1 MWITLHQ
8 VHVQGDGHSMR
19 GITTVESATTPG
31 ASAPGR
37 ATGALAAP
45 LATMVAVVTVVAST
59 LVLARYDPALV
70 GERSTTPWLSFVEL
84 AAAAAMVAGVWSVRA
99 THPLASTG
107 LAVATAGSLLPLW
120 AASPWLPEPVRA
132 GVLAAA
138 PFTVAG
144 VAQVA
149 LGWPTD
155 VAPLARRAG
164 RAVYI
169 LAGAAA
175 LAHLLG
181 YNPFADPG
189 CFRTCEDVAP
199 LLGGLVTTQTAVTIT
214 NLLTIATAAVATA
227 AILAARTAR
236 TPRSVTGAVVV
247 ALGALAISAAM
258 RLADWGDAL
267 ASVSRFAP
275 EPFAVALVG
284 AVVWGIGFRTVRTRA
299 AIDRLAAQLSDPA
312 AALRQSG
319 GAIRGVQFLMPDDG
333 RWVDAA
339 GHDLHDPP
347 APGNNLVLSDASG
360 PVLRLLLTRRA
371 DQDEVLAGLTPA
383 TRLALRNAQLAA
395 VASARLAQVQ
405 ASQRRVVAAS
415 DNERRRIERD
425 LHDGAQQ
432 RLVSV
437 AFHLRVALTGA
448 DPATAERLTGAETR
462 VRDALARLRRLAH
475 GIFPSVLASEG
486 LEAALDELV
495 AASDVPATL
504 TVRVNEVADAPAM
517 AAYATVVAALDAVD
531 HPSAATRAEISVV
544 QDGGILTVQVEV
556 AAGDGIVVAPDCTD
570 AADRVG
576 ALGGHLT
583 LSDPAGDG
591 AMTVTAVIP
600 CGS

>member
-1 MWITLHQ
+1 
-8 VHVQGDGHSMR
+8 
-19 GITTVESATTPG
+19 
-31 ASAPGR
+31 
-37 ATGALAAP
+37 
-45 LATMVAVVTVVAST
+45 VVTVVASS
-59 LVLARYDPALV
+59 LVLARYDPELV
-70 GERSTTPWLSFVEL
+70 GERSATPWLSFVEL
-84 AAAAAMVAGVWSVRA
+84 AAAVVMVAGAWVVRV

-120 AASPWLPEPVRA
+120 ATSPWLPGPVRA
-132 GVLAAA
+132 GVLAAS

-155 VAPLARRAG
+155 VPPAARRAG
-164 RAVYI
+164 QAVYT
-169 LAGAAA
+169 LACAVG
-175 LAHLLG
+175 LTHLLG

-189 CFRTCEDVAP
+189 CFRTCEDVPP
-199 LLGGLVTTQTAVTIT
+199 LLGGFLTTQTAVTIAS
-214 NLLTIATAAVATA
+214 LLTIAAVAVATA

-236 TPRSVTGAVVV
+236 VPRSVAGAVVV
-247 ALGALAISAAM
+247 ALGVLAVSAAM
-258 RLADWGDAL
+258 RLAGWGDAA

-275 EPFAVALVG
+275 EPFAVAVVG
-284 AVVWGIGFRTVRTRA
+284 AVVCGIWFRTVRTRV
-299 AIDRLAAQLSDPA
+299 AIDRLAAQLADPA

-319 GAIRGVQFLMPDDG
+319 GLIRGVQFLVPDDG

-339 GHDLHDPP
+339 GQDLHAPP
-347 APGNNLVLSDASG
+347 APGSDLVLSDASG
-360 PVLRLLLTRRA
+360 PVLRLLLARRA
-371 DQDEVLAGLTPA
+371 DQGEVLAGLTPA

-395 VASARLAQVQ
+395 VASARLAEVQ
-405 ASQRRVVAAS
+405 ASQRRVVATS
-415 DNERRRIERD
+415 DAERRRIERD

-437 AFHLRVALTGA
+437 AFHLRVALAGVE
-448 DPATAERLTGAETR
+448 PATIDHLTGAETR

-486 LEAALDELV
+486 LGAALDELV

-504 TVRVNEVADAPAM
+504 TVRVDDVAGAPAM
-517 AAYATVVAALDAVD
+517 AAYATVVAALDAVE
-531 HPSAATRAEISVV
+531 HPSAATREMISVV
-544 QDGGILTVQVEV
+544 QDGGTLTVRAEV
-556 AAGDGIVVAPDCTD
+556 TAGDGIVVAPDCTD

-583 LSDPAGDG
+583 VTDPAGDG
-591 AMTVTAVIP
+591 TLTVTAVIP

>member
-1 MWITLHQ
+1 
-8 VHVQGDGHSMR
+8 
-19 GITTVESATTPG
+19 
-31 ASAPGR
+31 
-37 ATGALAAP
+37 
-45 LATMVAVVTVVAST
+45 
-59 LVLARYDPALV
+59 
-70 GERSTTPWLSFVEL
+70 
-84 AAAAAMVAGVWSVRA
+84 MVAGAWAVRA

-120 AASPWLPEPVRA
+120 AASPWLPGPVRA

-138 PFTVAG
+138 PLTVAG
-144 VAQVA
+144 IAQVA

-155 VAPLARRAG
+155 VPPAARRAG
-164 RAVYI
+164 QAIYT
-169 LAGAAA
+169 LAGAAG

-199 LLGGLVTTQTAVTIT
+199 LLGGPLTTQTAVTIT
-214 NLLTIATAAVATA
+214 SLLTIATAAVATA

-258 RLADWGDAL
+258 RLAGWGDAA
-267 ASVSRFAP
+267 ASVSRIAP

-284 AVVWGIGFRTVRTRA
+284 AVVCGIGFRTVRTRV
-299 AIDRLAAQLSDPA
+299 AIDRLAAQLADPA
-312 AALRQSG
+312 AALAPIRWPHPRGPVPDSG
-319 GAIRGVQFLMPDDG
+319 RRALGRRGRPDI
-333 RWVDAA
+333 
-339 GHDLHDPP
+339 HDPP
-347 APGNNLVLSDASG
+347 APGTDLVLSDASG
-360 PVLRLLLTRRA
+360 PVLRLLLARRA
-371 DQDEVLAGLTPA
+371 DQGEVLAGLTPA

-395 VASARLAQVQ
+395 VASARLAEVQ
-405 ASQRRVVAAS
+405 ASQQRMVATS
-415 DNERRRIERD
+415 DAERRRIERD

-437 AFHLRVALTGA
+437 AFHLRVALAGSRSGDRSTGS
-448 DPATAERLTGAETR
+448 LSAETR

-486 LEAALDELV
+486 LGAALDELV

-504 TVRVNEVADAPAM
+504 TVRVDDVADAPAM

-531 HPSAATRAEISVV
+531 HPSAATRAEVSVV
-544 QDGGILTVQVEV
+544 QDGGILTVRVEV
-556 AAGDGIVVAPDCTD
+556 TAGDGIVVAPDCTD

-583 LSDPAGDG
+583 LSDPAQDG
-591 AMTVTAVIP
+591 TMTVTAVIP

>member
-1 MWITLHQ
+1 
-8 VHVQGDGHSMR
+8 MR
-19 GITTVESATTPG
+19 DVTTVEGATPG
-31 ASAPGR
+31 PAPRR

-45 LATMVAVVTVVAST
+45 LATTVAVVTVVASS
-59 LVLARYDPALV
+59 LVLARYDPELV
-70 GERSTTPWLSFVEL
+70 GERSTTPWLSFAEL
-84 AAAAAMVAGVWSVRA
+84 AAAVVMVAGVWAVRA

-120 AASPWLPEPVRA
+120 AALPWLPGWVRP

-138 PFTVAG
+138 PLTVAG
-144 VAQVA
+144 LAQVA
-149 LGWPTD
+149 LGWPAEA
-155 VAPLARRAG
+155 APAARGAG
-164 RAVYI
+164 RAVYV
-169 LAGAAA
+169 LASVAG
-175 LAHLLG
+175 LTHLLG

-199 LLGGLVTTQTAVTIT
+199 LLGGFLTTQTAATT
-214 NLLTIATAAVATA
+214 TSLLTLVAVAVATA

-236 TPRSVTGAVVV
+236 VPRSVAGAVVV

-267 ASVSRFAP
+267 ASVIRFAP

-284 AVVWGIGFRTVRTRA
+284 AVVCGIGFRTVRTRA

-312 AALRQSG
+312 AALRQSS
-319 GAIRGVQFLMPDDG
+319 GAIGGVQFLVPDDG

-339 GHDLHDPP
+339 GQDVHDPP
-347 APGNNLVLSDASG
+347 APGTDLVLSDASG
-360 PVLRLLLTRRA
+360 PVLRLLLARRA
-371 DQDEVLAGLTPA
+371 DQGEVLAGLTPA

-395 VASARLAQVQ
+395 VASARLADVQV
-405 ASQRRVVAAS
+405 SQRRVVATS
-415 DNERRRIERD
+415 DAERRRIERD

-437 AFHLRVALTGA
+437 AFHLRVALAGA
-448 DPATAERLTGAETR
+448 DPATGVRLTGAEAR
-462 VRDALARLRRLAH
+462 VRDALARLRQLAH

-486 LEAALDELV
+486 LGAALDELV
-495 AASDVPATL
+495 TASDVPATL
-504 TVRVNEVADAPAM
+504 TVRVDDVADAPAM
-517 AAYATVVAALDAVD
+517 AAYATVAAALDAVER
-531 HPSAATRAEISVV
+531 PSAATRAQISVV
-544 QDGGILTVQVEV
+544 EDGGALTVRVEV

-576 ALGGHLT
+576 ALGGRLT
-583 LSDPAGDG
+583 LSDPAQDG
-591 AMTVTAVIP
+591 TLTVTAVIP

>member
-1 MWITLHQ
+1 
-8 VHVQGDGHSMR
+8 MR
-19 GITTVESATTPG
+19 GVTTVEGATPG
-31 ASAPGR
+31 SAAPGR
-37 ATGALAAP
+37 AAGALAAP
-45 LATMVAVVTVVAST
+45 LATTVAVVTVVASS

-70 GERSTTPWLSFVEL
+70 GERATTPWLSFVEL
-84 AAAAAMVAGVWSVRA
+84 AAAAAMVAGAWAVRA
-99 THPLASTG
+99 THPPASTG

-120 AASPWLPEPVRA
+120 ATSPWLPGPVRA

-138 PFTVAG
+138 PLTVAG
-144 VAQVA
+144 LAQVA
-149 LGWPTD
+149 LDWPTD
-155 VAPLARRAG
+155 VPPAARRAG
-164 RAVYI
+164 QAIYT
-169 LAGAAA
+169 LAGAAG

-189 CFRTCEDVAP
+189 CFRTCEDVPP
-199 LLGGLVTTQTAVTIT
+199 LLGGLLTTQTAVIIAS
-214 NLLTIATAAVATA
+214 LLTIATAAVATA

-236 TPRSVTGAVVV
+236 TPRSITGAVVV
-247 ALGALAISAAM
+247 AMGGLAISAAM
-258 RLADWGDAL
+258 RLAGWGDAA

-319 GAIRGVQFLMPDDG
+319 GAIRGVQFLVPDDG
-333 RWVDAA
+333 RWIDAA
-339 GHDLHDPP
+339 GQDVHDPP
-347 APGNNLVLSDASG
+347 APGNHLVLSDTSG

-371 DQDEVLAGLTPA
+371 DQGEVLAGLTPA
-383 TRLALRNAQLAA
+383 TRLALRNTRLAA
-395 VASARLAQVQ
+395 VASARLAEVQ
-405 ASQRRVVAAS
+405 ASQQRVVATS
-415 DNERRRIERD
+415 DAERRRIERD

-437 AFHLRVALTGA
+437 AFHLRVALAGA
-448 DPATAERLTGAETR
+448 DPATGVQLTGTEGQ

-475 GIFPSVLASEG
+475 GIFPGVLASEG
-486 LEAALDELV
+486 LGAALDELV
-495 AASDVPATL
+495 TASDVPATL
-504 TVRVNEVADAPAM
+504 TVHVNDVPDAPAM
-517 AAYATVVAALDAVD
+517 AAYATVVAALDAVE
-531 HPSAATRAEISVV
+531 HPSAATQEMISVV
-544 QDGGILTVQVEV
+544 QDGGVLTVQVEV
-556 AAGDGIVVAPDCTD
+556 TGGDGIVVAPDCTD

-591 AMTVTAVIP
+591 TMTVAAVIP

>member
-1 MWITLHQ
+1 
-8 VHVQGDGHSMR
+8 MR
-19 GITTVESATTPG
+19 GVTAVEGATAGP
-31 ASAPGR
+31 AAPGR
-37 ATGALAAP
+37 VADALAAP
-45 LATMVAVVTVVAST
+45 LATTVAVVTVVASS
-59 LVLARYDPALV
+59 LVLARYDPELV
-70 GERSTTPWLSFVEL
+70 GESAATPWLSFVEL
-84 AAAAAMVAGVWSVRA
+84 AAAVVMVAGAWAVRA

-107 LAVATAGSLLPLW
+107 LAVATSGSLLPLW
-120 AASPWLPEPVRA
+120 AASPWLPGPVRA

-138 PFTVAG
+138 PLTVAG

-155 VAPLARRAG
+155 VPPAARRAG
-164 RAVYI
+164 QAIYT
-169 LAGAAA
+169 LACAAG

-199 LLGGLVTTQTAVTIT
+199 LLGGPLTTQTAVTIT
-214 NLLTIATAAVATA
+214 SLLTIATAAVATA
-227 AILAARTAR
+227 AILATRTAR

-258 RLADWGDAL
+258 RLAGWGDAA
-267 ASVSRFAP
+267 ASVFRIAP

-284 AVVWGIGFRTVRTRA
+284 AVVCGIGFRTVRTRV
-299 AIDRLAAQLSDPA
+299 AIDRLAAQLADPA

-319 GAIRGVQFLMPDDG
+319 GLIRGVQFPISDDG

-339 GHDLHDPP
+339 GRDIGDPP
-347 APGNNLVLSDASG
+347 APGSYVVLSDASG
-360 PVLRLLLTRRA
+360 PVLRLLLARRA
-371 DQDEVLAGLTPA
+371 DQGEVLAGLTPA

-395 VASARLAQVQ
+395 IASARLAEVQ
-405 ASQRRVVAAS
+405 TSQRRVVATS
-415 DNERRRIERD
+415 DAERRRIERD

-437 AFHLRVALTGA
+437 AFHLRVALAGA
-448 DPATAERLTGAETR
+448 EPATAERLTGAETR

-486 LEAALDELV
+486 LGAALDELV

-504 TVRVNEVADAPAM
+504 TVRVDEVADAPAM

-531 HPSAATRAEISVV
+531 QPSATTRAQVSVV
-544 QDGGILTVQVEV
+544 QDGGVLTVRVDV

-576 ALGGHLT
+576 ALAGHLT
-583 LSDPAGDG
+583 LSDRARDG
-591 AMTVTAVIP
+591 TMTVTAVIP

>member
-1 MWITLHQ
+1 
-8 VHVQGDGHSMR
+8 MR
-19 GITTVESATTPG
+19 GGTTVEGATPG
-31 ASAPGR
+31 PAAPKR

-45 LATMVAVVTVVAST
+45 LATLVAVVTVVASS
-59 LVLARYDPALV
+59 LVLARYDPELV
-70 GERSTTPWLSFVEL
+70 GERSATPWLSFVEL
-84 AAAAAMVAGVWSVRA
+84 AAAVVMVAGAWAVRA
-99 THPLASTG
+99 THPPASAG

-120 AASPWLPEPVRA
+120 AAWPWLPGPVRA
-132 GVLAAA
+132 GALAAA

-144 VAQVA
+144 LTQVA
-149 LGWPTD
+149 LGWPAD
-155 VAPLARRAG
+155 PSPAARRA
-164 RAVYI
+164 AQAIYT
-169 LAGAAA
+169 LTCAAG

-199 LLGGLVTTQTAVTIT
+199 LLGGFLTTQTAVTMAS
-214 NLLTIATAAVATA
+214 LLTVVGAAVATA

-236 TPRSVTGAVVV
+236 TPRSLTGAVVV

-258 RLADWGDAL
+258 RLAGWGDDL
-267 ASVSRFAP
+267 ASVTRFTP

-284 AVVWGIGFRTVRTRA
+284 AVVCRIGFRTMRTRA
-299 AIDRLAAQLSDPA
+299 AIDRLATQLPDPV

-319 GAIRGVQFLMPDDG
+319 GAIRGVQFLIPDYG

-339 GHDLHDPP
+339 GQEVGDQP
-347 APGNNLVLSDASG
+347 APGTDLVLSDASG
-360 PVLRLLLTRRA
+360 PVLRLLLARRV
-371 DQDEVLAGLTPA
+371 DQGEVLAGLTPA

-395 VASARLAQVQ
+395 VASARLDEVQ
-405 ASQRRVVAAS
+405 ASQQRVVATS
-415 DNERRRIERD
+415 DAERRRIERD

-437 AFHLRVALTGA
+437 AFHLRVALASA
-448 DPATAERLTGAETR
+448 DPATAAQLTSAETE

-475 GIFPSVLASEG
+475 GIFPSALATEG
-486 LEAALDELV
+486 LGAALDELV

-504 TVRVNEVADAPAM
+504 TVHVNDVADAPAM

-531 HPSAATRAEISVV
+531 QPSAATRAHVSVV
-544 QDGGILTVQVEV
+544 QDGAILTVRVEV
-556 AAGDGIVVAPDCTD
+556 TAGDGIVVAPDCID

-576 ALGGHLT
+576 ALGGRLT
-583 LSDPAGDG
+583 IASPAQDG
-591 AMTVTAVIP
+591 RMTVTAVIP

>member
-1 MWITLHQ
+1 
-8 VHVQGDGHSMR
+8 MR
-19 GITTVESATTPG
+19 GVTTVEGATPEL
-31 ASAPGR
+31 AAPGR
-37 ATGALAAP
+37 ALGALAAP
-45 LATMVAVVTVVAST
+45 LATTVAVVTVVASA
-59 LVLARYDPALV
+59 LVLARYDPELV
-70 GERSTTPWLSFVEL
+70 GERATTPWLSFVEL
-84 AAAAAMVAGVWSVRA
+84 AAAAAMVAGAWAVRA
-99 THPLASTG
+99 THPPASTG

-120 AASPWLPEPVRA
+120 ATSPWLPGPVRA

-138 PFTVAG
+138 PLTVAG
-144 VAQVA
+144 LAQVA
-149 LGWPTD
+149 LGWPTE
-155 VAPLARRAG
+155 VAPAARGAG

-169 LAGAAA
+169 LAGVAG

-189 CFRTCEDVAP
+189 CFRTCEDVPP
-199 LLGGLVTTQTAVTIT
+199 LLGGFLTTQTAATIAS
-214 NLLTIATAAVATA
+214 LLTLVAAAVATA
-227 AILAARTAR
+227 AILAVRTAR

-247 ALGALAISAAM
+247 ALGGLAISAAM
-258 RLADWGDAL
+258 RLAGWGDAA

-284 AVVWGIGFRTVRTRA
+284 AVVCGIGFRTVRTRA

-312 AALRQSG
+312 TALRQSG
-319 GAIRGVQFLMPDDG
+319 GLIRGVQFLVPDDG

-339 GHDLHDPP
+339 GQDVHAPP
-347 APGNNLVLSDASG
+347 AAGNHLVLSDTSG
-360 PVLRLLLTRRA
+360 PVLRLLLARRA
-371 DQDEVLAGLTPA
+371 DQGEVLAGLTPA

-395 VASARLAQVQ
+395 VASARLAEVQ
-405 ASQRRVVAAS
+405 ASQRRVVATS
-415 DNERRRIERD
+415 DAERRRIERD

-437 AFHLRVALTGA
+437 AFHLRVALAGT
-448 DPATAERLTGAETR
+448 DPATGVQLTGAETR

-486 LEAALDELV
+486 LGAALDELV

-504 TVRVNEVADAPAM
+504 TVRVNDVADAPAM
-517 AAYATVVAALDAVD
+517 AAYATVVAALDAVE
-531 HPSAATRAEISVV
+531 HPSAATRAHISVV
-544 QDGGILTVQVEV
+544 QDGDTLTVRVEV
-556 AAGDGIVVAPDCTD
+556 TAGGASVVAPDVTD

-583 LSDPAGDG
+583 LSDPAQDG
-591 AMTVTAVIP
+591 TMTVTAVIP

>member
-1 MWITLHQ
+1 
-8 VHVQGDGHSMR
+8 MR
-19 GITTVESATTPG
+19 GGTTVEGATPG
-31 ASAPGR
+31 LATPRR
-37 ATGALAAP
+37 ATLAAP
-45 LATMVAVVTVVAST
+45 LATTVAVVTVVASS
-59 LVLARYDPALV
+59 LVLVRYDPELL

-84 AAAAAMVAGVWSVRA
+84 AAAVVMVAGAWLVRA
-99 THPLASTG
+99 THPPASTG
-107 LAVATAGSLLPLW
+107 LAVATTASLLPLW
-120 AASPWLPEPVRA
+120 AALPWLPGPVRA

-138 PFTVAG
+138 PLTVAG

-149 LGWPTD
+149 LGWPAD
-155 VAPLARRAG
+155 PSSAARAG
-164 RAVYI
+164 RAVNV

-175 LAHLLG
+175 LVHLLG

-189 CFRTCEDVAP
+189 CFRICQDVAP
-199 LLGGLVTTQTAVTIT
+199 LLGGLVTTQAAVTIAS
-214 NLLTIATAAVATA
+214 LLTIAAALVAAAAV
-227 AILAARTAR
+227 LAATTAR
-236 TPRSVTGAVVV
+236 TPRSITGAVVV
-247 ALGALAISAAM
+247 ALGGLAISAAM
-258 RLADWGDAL
+258 RLAGWEDAL

-299 AIDRLAAQLSDPA
+299 AIDRLAAQLADPA

-319 GAIRGVQFLMPDDG
+319 GVIRGVQFLVPDDG

-339 GHDLHDPP
+339 GQDFGDPP
-347 APGNNLVLSDASG
+347 APGTDLVLSDASG
-360 PVLRLLLTRRA
+360 PVLRLLLARRA
-371 DQDEVLAGLTPA
+371 DQGEVLAGLTPA

-395 VASARLAQVQ
+395 VASARLAEVQ
-405 ASQRRVVAAS
+405 ASQRRVVATS
-415 DNERRRIERD
+415 DAERRRIDRD

-437 AFHLRVALTGA
+437 AFHLRVALAGA
-448 DPATAERLTGAETR
+448 DPATGAQLTGAETR

-495 AASDVPATL
+495 AASDVPTTL
-504 TVRVNEVADAPAM
+504 TVRIDDVADAPAM
-517 AAYATVVAALDAVD
+517 AAYATVVAALDAVER
-531 HPSAATRAEISVV
+531 PSAATRAQVSVV
-544 QDGGILTVQVEV
+544 QDGTILTVRVEV

-576 ALGGHLT
+576 ALGGRLT
-583 LSDPAGDG
+583 LAGPAQDG
-591 AMTVTAVIP
+591 TMTVTAVLP

>member
-1 MWITLHQ
+1 
-8 VHVQGDGHSMR
+8 MR
-19 GITTVESATTPG
+19 GGTTVEGATSPG
-31 ASAPGR
+31 PAPRR
-37 ATGALAAP
+37 AAGALAAP
-45 LATMVAVVTVVAST
+45 LATTVAVVTVVASS
-59 LVLARYDPALV
+59 LVLARYDPELV
-70 GERSTTPWLSFVEL
+70 GERAATPWLSFVEL
-84 AAAAAMVAGVWSVRA
+84 AAAAAMVAGAWSVRA
-99 THPLASTG
+99 THPPASTG

-120 AASPWLPEPVRA
+120 ATSPWLPAPVRA

-149 LGWPTD
+149 LGWPTE
-155 VAPLARRAG
+155 VPPAARRAG
-164 RAVYI
+164 QAIYT
-169 LAGAAA
+169 LAGAAG
-175 LAHLLG
+175 LTHLLG

-214 NLLTIATAAVATA
+214 SLLTIATAAVATA

-236 TPRSVTGAVVV
+236 APRSVTGAVVV
-247 ALGALAISAAM
+247 AIGGLAISAAL
-258 RLADWGDAL
+258 RLAGWGDAL

-275 EPFAVALVG
+275 EPLAVALVG

-299 AIDRLAAQLSDPA
+299 AIDRLAAQLADPA

-319 GAIRGVQFLMPDDG
+319 GAIRGVQFRVPDDG

-339 GHDLHDPP
+339 GQDVGDPP
-347 APGNNLVLSDASG
+347 APGSYLVLSDVSG
-360 PVLRLLLTRRA
+360 PVLRLLLAWRA
-371 DQDEVLAGLTPA
+371 DQGEVLAGLTPA

-395 VASARLAQVQ
+395 VARARLAEVQ
-405 ASQRRVVAAS
+405 ASQRRVVATS
-415 DNERRRIERD
+415 DAERRRIERD

-437 AFHLRVALTGA
+437 AFHLRVALAGA
-448 DPATAERLTGAETR
+448 DPATATRLTSAEAG
-462 VRDALARLRRLAH
+462 VRDALGHLRRLAH
-475 GIFPSVLASEG
+475 GIFPSVLADEG

-504 TVRVNEVADAPAM
+504 TVGVDDVADAPAM
-517 AAYATVVAALDAVD
+517 AAYATVAAALDAVQR
-531 HPSAATRAEISVV
+531 PSAATRAQISVV
-544 QDGGILTVQVEV
+544 QDGDTMTVRVEV
-556 AAGDGIVVAPDCTD
+556 TGGDGIVVAPDCTD

-576 ALGGHLT
+576 ALGGRLT
-583 LSDPAGDG
+583 LSGPAQQG
-591 AMTVTAVIP
+591 TVTVTVVLP

>member
-1 MWITLHQ
+1 
-8 VHVQGDGHSMR
+8 MR
-19 GITTVESATTPG
+19 GGTTVEGATPG
-31 ASAPGR
+31 PAAPRR
-37 ATGALAAP
+37 ATDALAAP
-45 LATMVAVVTVVAST
+45 LATTVAVVTVVASS
-59 LVLARYDPALV
+59 LVLARYDPELV

-84 AAAAAMVAGVWSVRA
+84 AAAVVMVAGAWAVRA

-120 AASPWLPEPVRA
+120 AASPWLPGPVRA

-155 VAPLARRAG
+155 PSPAARRAG
-164 RAVYI
+164 RAMYV
-169 LAGAAA
+169 LAGAAG
-175 LAHLLG
+175 LAQLLG

-199 LLGGLVTTQTAVTIT
+199 LLGGFVTTQTAVTIT
-214 NLLTIATAAVATA
+214 SLLTIATAAVATA
-227 AILAARTAR
+227 AVLAARTAR
-236 TPRSVTGAVVV
+236 APRSVTGAVVV

-258 RLADWGDAL
+258 RLAGWGDAA

-284 AVVWGIGFRTVRTRA
+284 AVVCGIGFRTVRTRV
-299 AIDRLAAQLSDPA
+299 AIDRLAAQLADPA

-319 GAIRGVQFLMPDDG
+319 GLIRGVQFPMPDDG

-339 GHDLHDPP
+339 GRDIGDPP
-347 APGNNLVLSDASG
+347 APGSYVVLSDASG
-360 PVLRLLLTRRA
+360 PVLRLLLARRA
-371 DQDEVLAGLTPA
+371 DQGEVLAGLTPA

-395 VASARLAQVQ
+395 VASARLAEVQ
-405 ASQRRVVAAS
+405 ASQRRVVATS
-415 DNERRRIERD
+415 DAERRRIERD

-437 AFHLRVALTGA
+437 AFHLRVALAGA
-448 DPATAERLTGAETR
+448 DPATADHLTGAETR

-486 LEAALDELV
+486 LGAALDELV

-504 TVRVNEVADAPAM
+504 TVRVNDVADVPAM
-517 AAYATVVAALDAVD
+517 AAYATVVAALDAVEQ
-531 HPSAATRAEISVV
+531 PSAATRAEVSVV
-544 QDGGILTVQVEV
+544 QDGGILTVRVEV

-576 ALGGHLT
+576 ALGGRLIR
-583 LSDPAGDG
+583 SDPAEDG
-591 AMTVTAVIP
+591 MMTVAAVIP